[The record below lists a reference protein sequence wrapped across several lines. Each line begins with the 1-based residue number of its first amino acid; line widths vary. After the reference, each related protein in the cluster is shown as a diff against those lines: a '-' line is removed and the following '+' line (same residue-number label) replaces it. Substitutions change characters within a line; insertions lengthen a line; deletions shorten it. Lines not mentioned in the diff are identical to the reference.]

1 VHNER
6 ESWEK
11 LSGKF
16 HVGDYKERTLN
27 FWTVHSKRLITPLVN
42 QPTKQVTFKTCP
54 EGWGRSSSVRV
65 LASNMGSILSTTK
78 ISQNKNLPWNP
89 PGGP

>member
-1 VHNER
+1 VFLVGGHFWRENFRRVISTPFHHAIQTIVHNER

-27 FWTVHSKRLITPLVN
+27 F
-42 QPTKQVTFKTCP
+42 
-54 EGWGRSSSVRV
+54 
-65 LASNMGSILSTTK
+65 
-78 ISQNKNLPWNP
+78 
-89 PGGP
+89 

>member
-1 VHNER
+1 MIGSSVVSESLSDEAFIHDCRMQCFWLGGHFWRENFRRVISTPFHHAIQTIVHNER

-27 FWTVHSKRLITPLVN
+27 F
-42 QPTKQVTFKTCP
+42 
-54 EGWGRSSSVRV
+54 
-65 LASNMGSILSTTK
+65 
-78 ISQNKNLPWNP
+78 
-89 PGGP
+89 